1 MIVDAGEVW
10 WFQLPRVGRK
20 PGVVCSRRAVN
31 LRLMPVIA
39 RITTV
44 ERERGLPT
52 TVPIAQGEVD
62 ELPDGGFIL
71 VHDLFLAGPAARAL
85 APAGR
90 LSARRLVELREAL
103 AWTFAIRIRRG
114 SGGGARA

>member
-10 WFQLPRVGRK
+10 WFELPRVGRK

-44 ERERGLPT
+44 ERERALPT
-52 TVPIAQGEVD
+52 ALPIAHGELD
-62 ELPDGGFIL
+62 ELPDGGFVL
-71 VHDLFLAGPAARAL
+71 AHDLFLSGPAAPAL

-90 LSARRLVELREAL
+90 LSALRLVELREAL
-103 AWTFAIRIRRG
+103 AWTFSI
-114 SGGGARA
+114 SD

>member
-10 WFQLPRVGRK
+10 WFELPRVGRK

-31 LRLMPVIA
+31 LRLMPVVA

-44 ERERGLPT
+44 DRERALPT
-52 TVPIAQGEVD
+52 AVALAAGEVD
-62 ELPDGGFIL
+62 GLPQDAFAL
-71 VHDLFLAGPAARAL
+71 AHDLFLAGPAAPAM

-90 LSARRLVELREAL
+90 LSALKLVELRHAL
-103 AWTFAIRIRRG
+103 AWTFSLA
-114 SGGGARA
+114 A

>member
-1 MIVDAGEVW
+1 VIVDAGEVW
-10 WFQLPRVGRK
+10 WFELPRVGRK

-44 ERERGLPT
+44 DRERGLPT
-52 TVPIAQGEVD
+52 AIRVAEGELD
-62 ELPDGGFIL
+62 GLPDGGYIL
-71 VHDLFLAGPAARAL
+71 AHDLFLASPAAPAV

-90 LSARRLVELREAL
+90 LGALRLVELREAL
-103 AWTFAIRIRRG
+103 AWTFSISR
-114 SGGGARA
+114 